1 VRTVRPL
8 EHTFF
13 CAKYVH
19 TMQTITTI
27 HFPSLVSVDY
37 YLVIF
42 IYFVMPHVE
51 RVLENINSP
60 LFVQMF
66 DLPLT

>member
-1 VRTVRPL
+1 
-8 EHTFF
+8 
-13 CAKYVH
+13 
-19 TMQTITTI
+19 MQTITTI